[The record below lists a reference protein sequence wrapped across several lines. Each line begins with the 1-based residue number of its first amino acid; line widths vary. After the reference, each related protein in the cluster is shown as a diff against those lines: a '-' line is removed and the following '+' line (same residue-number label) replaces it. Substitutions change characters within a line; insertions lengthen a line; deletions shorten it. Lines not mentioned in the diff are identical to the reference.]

1 MNPPQA
7 GLEYSPLDSSELDS
21 SSSSAAGK
29 KWAPR
34 QGELVRVLKMGGA
47 PGTIVAVSQGQGSG
61 RKVSVQVGTLTMEM
75 RLSDV
80 APLAGGMGAEGA
92 PRKGV
97 TKRSN
102 SSSSSGFGG
111 SLNGSG
117 SGVGDDSGGRRGTD
131 LQEAGRAKERLRAG
145 AVAVAGNGQQ
155 GGFPSSN
162 GGRGSSAAGVAVAV
176 QTSRNTVDVRGK
188 LADDAADE
196 VDRALSMA
204 APGSVLF
211 VVHGVGTGRVR
222 AAVREVLKRSSLVT
236 RVEEQA
242 ESLGGC
248 TLAYTKS

>member
-1 MNPPQA
+1 MYYVAPMQA
-7 GLEYSPLDSSELDS
+7 GLEYSPLDSS
-21 SSSSAAGK
+21 SAAPAGRM
-29 KWAPR
+29 WAPR

-47 PGTIVAVSQGQGSG
+47 PGTIVAVSPGQGSG
-61 RKVSVQVGTLTMEM
+61 RKVGVQVGTLTMEM

-80 APLAGGMGAEGA
+80 APLAGNGAADGA

-97 TKRSN
+97 TKRSG
-102 SSSSSGFGG
+102 SSGSSGFGG
-111 SLNGSG
+111 SLDGSG
-117 SGVGDDSGGRRGTD
+117 SGFGDGGGGRRGTD

-145 AVAVAGNGQQ
+145 PAVLADNEQQ
-155 GGFPSSN
+155 GS
-162 GGRGSSAAGVAVAV
+162 RDSSATGVAVAV